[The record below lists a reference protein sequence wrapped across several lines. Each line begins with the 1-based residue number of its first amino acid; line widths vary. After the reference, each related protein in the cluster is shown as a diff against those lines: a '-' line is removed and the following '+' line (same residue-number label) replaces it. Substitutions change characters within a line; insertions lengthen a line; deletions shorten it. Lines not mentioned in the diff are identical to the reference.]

1 MFENFKK
8 ITIKG
13 GCFENETDIE
23 LFKKYSISLLYGR
36 NGSGKTTIA
45 HSIEE
50 LIKPDD
56 EKNSEFSISSE
67 STISEDKKDSV
78 YIFDE
83 NFIRQQVK
91 VERDGINTIVML
103 GEQVEI
109 DQQIGTKEKELQ
121 QINMN
126 ISILNRDREK
136 YDNPKENISPLFY
149 QNQIKNALRTEG
161 GWADIDRDLKG
172 NTVKSHITE
181 DIIKMLTD
189 QLEPNE
195 TYEQLKD
202 SLSADLHL
210 LKESKNAQSILWT
223 KPDIVLPKG
232 LLEINKLLAKPID
245 APNLSEREQRIL
257 NLFASHQNY
266 SMAAT
271 KNLLSEGWSFC
282 PTCLRDITEHDKVS
296 ISQTLAHIL
305 NEEANK
311 YESLLQATLDSFIS
325 IEIDLPLFG
334 GKLNEQELNTAKSA
348 INSLNSILE
357 DIRDVI
363 RKRKN
368 NLYTVIADA
377 FSVEFQESYT
387 DALLRVNSSLDTLVK
402 CITLFNESVNKRTEL
417 INKAQKKNNQVSR
430 KQLSHL
436 FTSYKPAIENSI
448 KNQKELE
455 IKKNEYDTIVGEIKK
470 LEAKKERTD
479 IALGYIN
486 QELQYVF
493 FSQRKMKLEPGDGC
507 YKLKINGKSVK
518 PQKISIGERNA
529 LGLCYFF
536 AKLFGGKTELDKYSS
551 EYLIVLDDPISSFDY
566 GSRIGIMSLLRYQFR
581 NIISGNKNSRILVMS
596 HDLHSIFDLVKIR
609 NEILTPKQ
617 NDFSFMELSN
627 NKLAITRVR
636 NEYKKLLELVFSYA
650 VDSSTKDPDD
660 TLEIGIGNIMRRML
674 EAFSSFCYNESFE
687 QMLRNESILVV
698 IPKEKH
704 DYYENFMYRLTLN
717 TESHME
723 ESIYSLNSVI
733 SHFSRTE
740 KIQTAK
746 SVLLFLNY
754 INRPHLQAYLSEE
767 QMNTIEKW
775 KDEEKNWMLPT
786 S

>member
-13 GCFENETDIE
+13 GCFEDETDLE

-50 LIKPDD
+50 LIKPDN
-56 EKNSEFSISSE
+56 EKNLEFSISSE

-78 YIFDE
+78 FIFSE
-83 NFIRQQVK
+83 NFIHEQVK

-121 QINMN
+121 QINLN

-136 YDNPKENISPLFY
+136 YDSSQENISPLFY

-223 KPDIVLPKG
+223 KPDIVLPKD

-266 SMAAT
+266 SVAAT
-271 KNLLSEGWSFC
+271 KNLLNEGWSFC
-282 PTCLRDITEHDKVS
+282 PTCLRDITEFDKVS

-311 YESLLQATLDSFIS
+311 YEALLQATLDSFIR
-325 IEIDLPLFG
+325 IEIDLPSFG
-334 GKLNEQELNTAKSA
+334 GKLNEQELSIAKSS

-363 RKRKN
+363 RMRKN
-368 NLYTVIADA
+368 NLYTTITDA

-387 DALLRVNSSLDTLVK
+387 DAILKVNNSLDTLSK
-402 CITLFNESVNKRTEL
+402 CITMFNESVNKRTEL
-417 INKAQKKNNQVSR
+417 INKAQKKNNQVAR

-436 FTSYKPAIENSI
+436 FTSYKQAIENSI
-448 KNQKELE
+448 KNRKELE
-455 IKKNEYDTIVGEIKK
+455 IKKNEYDTIVGEIKNLK
-470 LEAKKERTD
+470 RKKNEQT
-479 IALGYIN
+479 
-486 QELQYVF
+486 
-493 FSQRKMKLEPGDGC
+493 
-507 YKLKINGKSVK
+507 
-518 PQKISIGERNA
+518 
-529 LGLCYFF
+529 
-536 AKLFGGKTELDKYSS
+536 
-551 EYLIVLDDPISSFDY
+551 
-566 GSRIGIMSLLRYQFR
+566 
-581 NIISGNKNSRILVMS
+581 
-596 HDLHSIFDLVKIR
+596 LH
-609 NEILTPKQ
+609 
-617 NDFSFMELSN
+617 
-627 NKLAITRVR
+627 
-636 NEYKKLLELVFSYA
+636 
-650 VDSSTKDPDD
+650 
-660 TLEIGIGNIMRRML
+660 
-674 EAFSSFCYNESFE
+674 
-687 QMLRNESILVV
+687 
-698 IPKEKH
+698 
-704 DYYENFMYRLTLN
+704 
-717 TESHME
+717 
-723 ESIYSLNSVI
+723 
-733 SHFSRTE
+733 
-740 KIQTAK
+740 
-746 SVLLFLNY
+746 
-754 INRPHLQAYLSEE
+754 
-767 QMNTIEKW
+767 
-775 KDEEKNWMLPT
+775 
-786 S
+786 